1 MIAKKVSKTQPIEN
15 TKYPYIGDIVN
26 ESELRMIA
34 SNDALFLAATNL
46 IEKHP
51 DEFTAVVGTP
61 TGTVV
66 ANACGSIE
74 LPIRTIKLGQ
84 RLSFRQVVREVNKK

>member
-1 MIAKKVSKTQPIEN
+1 MSEN
-15 TKYPYIGDIVN
+15 KIYPYIGDIVS
-26 ESELRMIA
+26 ESEMRLIA
-34 SNDALFLAATNL
+34 SDDALFLAAANL
-46 IEKHP
+46 IEKEP

-61 TGTVV
+61 TGTIV

-84 RLSFRQVVREVNKK
+84 RLSFCQVAREVNKK

>member
-1 MIAKKVSKTQPIEN
+1 MSEN
-15 TKYPYIGDIVN
+15 KIYPYIGDIIS
-26 ESELRMIA
+26 ESELRLIA
-34 SNDALFLAATNL
+34 SNDALYLAGTSL

-61 TGTVV
+61 TGTIV

-84 RLSFRQVVREVNKK
+84 RLSFRQVAREVNKK

>member
-1 MIAKKVSKTQPIEN
+1 MSEN
-15 TKYPYIGDIVN
+15 KIYPYIGDIVN
-26 ESELRMIA
+26 ESELRLIA
-34 SNDALFLAATNL
+34 SNDALYLAATKL
-46 IEKHP
+46 IEKDP

-61 TGTVV
+61 TGTIL

-84 RLSFRQVVREVNKK
+84 RLSFCQVAREVNKK